1 MKSTVLIISIITLVF
16 PISIFSC
23 DQTSLGES
31 LKSFCSKMSKME
43 YDEFINPESNSNQN
57 FIYDSCGENYI
68 YVYSPA
74 EPYLL
79 LRHPYRTFQN
89 GKLSLLDKS
98 NTSQDL
104 AKKAVESKAIV
115 SSKVNIGSKSL
126 AIYKNIIAL
135 SCEIGSTKKNVIAV
149 TSHYYTETNPFISAL
164 LFVLP
169 DSKADLNLIK
179 KIIDPATPSDE
190 KYISAY
196 KLYDDLVQHSREIVA
211 KNLKMDV
218 SSVDAIMKND
228 FNKMRA
234 GEFVLER
241 VKETPNP
248 TVSDVQSALMSF
260 AEKIFFDNP
269 SLPRIIELEGR
280 IHDSKLALENTQAPA
295 AKIEDHKIDKE
306 KIVLESDLFKYA
318 ISAAAIF
325 LISTIV
331 FAALYTKAKNA

>member
-1 MKSTVLIISIITLVF
+1 MKSTVLIISIITLAF

-31 LKSFCSKMSKME
+31 LKAFCSKVSKME
-43 YDEFINPESNSNQN
+43 YDEFINPDSNSNQN

-68 YVYSPA
+68 YVYSPE

-135 SCEIGSTKKNVIAV
+135 SCEIGSAKKNVIAV

-164 LFVLP
+164 LFILP
-169 DSKADLNLIK
+169 DSKADLNLTK
-179 KIIDPATPSDE
+179 KIIDASTPSDE

-218 SSVDAIMKND
+218 LSVDAIMKND

-241 VKETPNP
+241 VKETANP

-260 AEKIFFDNP
+260 SEKIFFDNP
-269 SLPRIIELEGR
+269 ALPRIIELESR
-280 IHDSKLALENTQAPA
+280 VKDSKSAHANVQPTVPNLENP
-295 AKIEDHKIDKE
+295 KVDKE
-306 KIVLESDLFKYA
+306 KIVLESELFTYA
-318 ISAAAIF
+318 VSAAAIF
-325 LISTIV
+325 LITTIV
-331 FAALYTKAKNA
+331 FAALYRKAKNA